1 MPHSWFVTF
10 EVPKRGVLPKRRSPR
25 MTKTFEDEE
34 GAKSFARA
42 RFDEGLIVHAGTIN
56 PHSPRQ
62 LISSRNIL
70 SWLHDQPEPGM
81 PGSDSAQEEESIVP
95 NGTGRS
101 EKS

>member
-25 MTKTFEDEE
+25 MTKTFENEVE
-34 GAKSFARA
+34 AKHFARE

-56 PHSPRQ
+56 PHLPRQ

-70 SWLHDQPEPGM
+70 SWLHDGQEQDEAKPDCAEQ
-81 PGSDSAQEEESIVP
+81 SD
-95 NGTGRS
+95 
-101 EKS
+101 K